1 MLSWEIIDFR
11 GEDVS
16 LYRNVISAMMETRWI
31 FDTIIEYFVVDLEM
45 NWKFNSKDEKNA
57 VVHVSTIYFY
67 RPGRRII
74 HRSSSNEFK
83 VEITVWSKNFA
94 PFGVIIL
101 RGDTNIRYDN
111 PRLHYGRFVRPAV
124 TNDDRYHQGVFVTRN
139 ARDDDLNDYP
149 VSPSISLLALDCS
162 ISLIGGSRSARKIA
176 ATFKIDRV
184 LGSWSNYCLV
194 CMNRSQYLCFQILIR
209 EKFRI

>member
-1 MLSWEIIDFR
+1 M
-11 GEDVS
+11 
-16 LYRNVISAMMETRWI
+16 
-31 FDTIIEYFVVDLEM
+31 
-45 NWKFNSKDEKNA
+45 
-57 VVHVSTIYFY
+57 
-67 RPGRRII
+67 
-74 HRSSSNEFK
+74 
-83 VEITVWSKNFA
+83 
-94 PFGVIIL
+94 
-101 RGDTNIRYDN
+101 
-111 PRLHYGRFVRPAV
+111 

-184 LGSWSNYCLV
+184 LKLIELLS
-194 CMNRSQYLCFQILIR
+194 CMHEQIPISLLLIR